1 MKRPTLGILL
11 VILGTIIGFV
21 LASTVGE
28 RYPDAFVATSA
39 AISILGLTAVLVHLL
54 RLRRQR
60 QQRD

>member
-1 MKRPTLGILL
+1 MKRPTPGILL
-11 VILGTIIGFV
+11 VVLGTIIGFL

-54 RLRRQR
+54 RRQR
-60 QQRD
+60 QQRN

>member
-11 VILGTIIGFV
+11 MVLGTIVGYV

-28 RYPDAFVATSA
+28 RNPDAFVGTSA
-39 AISILGLTAVLVHLL
+39 VIIILVLAAVLVHLL
-54 RLRRQR
+54 RRRR